1 MSPFLL
7 FFHSNLIT
15 STSFYF
21 EPSKHSIQVKHNS
34 LTSFYCRMFCS
45 QIFTILDNNEVFCLF
60 FFCFRWFLYLSLQG
74 VGLWGYKSMFLV
86 MVLKHIAEFISEIA
100 DLTLHSYQEDTLSL
114 TICVVTLSIVIFKNI
129 LKKNFIGNIYIYF
142 LN

>member
-1 MSPFLL
+1 
-7 FFHSNLIT
+7 
-15 STSFYF
+15 
-21 EPSKHSIQVKHNS
+21 
-34 LTSFYCRMFCS
+34 
-45 QIFTILDNNEVFCLF
+45 
-60 FFCFRWFLYLSLQG
+60 
-74 VGLWGYKSMFLV
+74 MFLV